1 MNRSAKKTI
10 YLLKSVTALS
20 LVATFFLGAC
30 AEGQP
35 EETANETASLQGFE
49 LSSLD
54 TTADPCTDFFQ
65 YVSGGWVKNNPI
77 PETESRWGNFNVLQE
92 ANQNKMKGLLDS
104 IAKIKDFDASN
115 RYAQLI
121 SFQYTAGLDSAAID
135 EKGLAPA
142 QPVLDRIMALKTL
155 ADYQKLLAEGANYGI
170 SGPLHSSVGVDDKNS
185 DAYILN
191 IYQSGLGLPDRDY
204 YLKTDEASMK
214 IQEQYR
220 EHIAKMLVMAGYD
233 ETRARTAASAIYKL
247 EHKMAGK
254 MMSRVDRRDPAKT
267 YNKMGREQ
275 IVKMA
280 PKLALDQYFSAQNLQ
295 FDSAIVAQP
304 DYLKAVDALIANEPI
319 QNLKDYHVFHFLSST
334 SSFLPSSFEQEDF
347 SFYSTVLQGTKKMK
361 PRYKRVISQLGG
373 GLGEPLGRLFVDR
386 YFPENAKQAVEQM
399 VEDLRTAYGERIKQ
413 LDWMGDST
421 KERALEKLASF
432 TYKIGYPEEWK
443 SLAELE
449 LKPNNYFE
457 NMLAIARYQRNEN
470 LSKLGTEVDR
480 SEWFMPAY
488 LVNAYYNPSYN
499 EIVFPAGIL
508 QPPFY
513 DVNADA
519 AINYGGIGGVIGH
532 EFSHG
537 FDDQGSKYDEK
548 GNLDD
553 WWTSVDRTNFDQRTG
568 LMAEQYG
575 TYEPLPDIHVNG
587 ELTLG
592 ENIADLGGLTMA
604 YYGYQQRLKRM
615 NEEAVVKDG
624 FTWQQRIFLGW
635 GQVWQTAQTDEY
647 LKNQVMTDP
656 HSPARYRVNGPVSNM
671 PEFWEAWGCSEGD
684 ALVRTDSLQVD
695 IW

>member
-1 MNRSAKKTI
+1 MNTILRNTKNALRATMFPAVSA
-10 YLLKSVTALS
+10 L
-20 LVATFFLGAC
+20 FLFGAC
-30 AEGQP
+30 AEG
-35 EETANETASLQGFE
+35 ETDKTADESAALQGFD

-92 ANQNKMKGLLDS
+92 DNRNKMKQLLDS
-104 IAKIKDFDASN
+104 LATIDAFDADN
-115 RYAQLI
+115 HYAQLI
-121 SFQYTAGLDSAAID
+121 SFQYTSGLDSAAID
-135 EKGLAPA
+135 EKGLAPV
-142 QPVLDRIMALKTL
+142 QPYLERIKAINSLT
-155 ADYQKLLAEGANYGI
+155 DYQKLLAEGAAYGI
-170 SGPLHSSVGVDDKNS
+170 TAPIYAGVSVDDKNS

-204 YLKTDEASMK
+204 YLKDDDESLE

-220 EHIAKMLVMAGYD
+220 EHMANMLTMAGYD
-233 ETRARTAASAIYKL
+233 EARARTAASAIYKL
-247 EHKMAGK
+247 EYAMAEN
-254 MMSRVDRRDPAKT
+254 MMSRVDRRDPANT
-267 YNKMGREQ
+267 YNKMSREQ
-275 IVKMA
+275 IVALA
-280 PKLALDQYFSAQNLQ
+280 PNLALNQYFTEQNLN

-304 DYLKAVDALIANEPI
+304 DYLKAIDGIIANVSI
-319 QNLKDYHVFHFLSST
+319 QNLKDYHTFHLLSAT
-334 SSFLPSSFEQEDF
+334 SSYLPSNFEQEDF
-347 SFYSTVLQGTKKMK
+347 RFYSTVLRGTKKMK
-361 PRYKRVISQLGG
+361 PRYKRVISQLGR
-373 GLGEPLGRLFVDR
+373 GLGKPLGRLFVDR
-386 YFPENAKQAVEQM
+386 YFSEEAKSAVEQM
-399 VEDLRTAYGERIKQ
+399 VEDLRTAYGKRIEQ
-413 LDWMGDST
+413 LQCMGDST

-432 TYKIGYPEEWK
+432 TYKIGYPDTWETLEE
-443 SLAELE
+443 LT
-449 LKPNNYFE
+449 LKPDAYFE
-457 NMLAIARYQRNEN
+457 NMMAISRYQRKEN
-470 LSKLGTEVDR
+470 LDKLGTEVDR
-480 SEWFMPAY
+480 EEWFMPAY

-553 WWTSVDRTNFDQRTG
+553 WWTSADRTNFDQRTD
-568 LMAEQYG
+568 LMVEQYG
-575 TYEPLPDIHVNG
+575 AYEPLPEIHVNG

-604 YYGYQQRLKRM
+604 YYGYKERLERLNAKP
-615 NEEAVVKDG
+615 EIKDG

-635 GQVWQTAQTDEY
+635 GQVWQNAQTDEY

-656 HSPARYRVNGPVSNM
+656 HSPAKYRVNGPVSNM
-671 PEFWEAWGCSEGD
+671 PEFWEAFGCSKGNEM
-684 ALVRTDSLQVD
+684 VRSDSAQVV